1 MPPKTILLVDDNVLV
16 RHLVRIHLESQ
27 PGFAIE
33 EAADGVEAI
42 EKAAKAK
49 PDLIVLD
56 LALPRM
62 NGLQVAA
69 ALKGGSKHIP
79 VILFT
84 SYQDVIKELDARTL
98 GISAV
103 VSKSSSIEV
112 LLNEIQRLV
121 PATRPLLRRT
131 KFAAALF
138 RTSYPFALA
147 IFWAM

>member
-1 MPPKTILLVDDNVLV
+1 M
-16 RHLVRIHLESQ
+16 HLESQ

-42 EKAAKAK
+42 EKAAKAL

-79 VILFT
+79 IILFT
-84 SYQDVIKELDARTL
+84 SYQDVVKEQDARTL

-121 PATRPLLRRT
+121 PATRS
-131 KFAAALF
+131 ASA
-138 RTSYPFALA
+138 
-147 IFWAM
+147 